1 MTIEQTVEVPAD
13 HRVFFEFLAPREIPI
28 GKARVELKLTP
39 VVEKSTDHRSVD
51 QSSVNVLKNT
61 DVATPHTDA
70 LLEIVSKI
78 GGNIDP
84 DEIRAERLAKHLK

>member
-1 MTIEQTVEVPAD
+1 MTIEQTVEIPVD
-13 HRVFFEFLAPREIPI
+13 HRVFFEFMAPREIPT
-28 GKARVELKLTP
+28 GKARIELKLTP
-39 VVEKSTDHRSVD
+39 VVEKPSDLRSV
-51 QSSVNVLKNT
+51 NALKNA
-61 DVATPHTDA
+61 DAATPHTDA

>member
-1 MTIEQTVEVPAD
+1 MTIEQTVEIPAN
-13 HRVFFEFLAPREIPI
+13 HRVFFEFLAPREIPT

-39 VVEKSTDHRSVD
+39 VIERHTDPC
-51 QSSVNVLKNT
+51 VNALKNA